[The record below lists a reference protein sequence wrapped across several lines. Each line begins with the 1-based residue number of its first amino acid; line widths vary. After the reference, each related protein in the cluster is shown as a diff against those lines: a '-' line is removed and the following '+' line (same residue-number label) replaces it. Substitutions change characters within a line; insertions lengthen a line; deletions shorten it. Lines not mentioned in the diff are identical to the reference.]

1 MTARPKPNSSARVV
15 MGIHQPPGVSP
26 AMLAYA
32 VVSLDDGALPKLI
45 EARELNAAP
54 SALAEV
60 IQRCNVRRIVRVVHA
75 PQTIVRAALIPKG
88 PAADMAAAAALL
100 GESQLPESIP
110 AHRRAC
116 APVPDVDRPQGTL
129 CLLTAWREGAQPA
142 EAPTQPDVETTYIAE
157 AAALAMLKGDLV
169 GVSISADRRS
179 GAITIIAAGNE
190 KAIARS
196 LIESA
201 ATTDE
206 FSAALDQLIRSSL
219 AAVGLPPSAAPAVP
233 SANPAVLIPS
243 AAALSRRVTS
253 IPTDAAWL
261 SRFGLPLGAA
271 LDALSPDSAPLAAL
285 TLFPPRAPNSP
296 IARIRNTITVPRRA
310 AGLLAAAVAIMLL
323 APWAFAEL
331 RLAVLNARSSGL
343 GDRTREVEQATK
355 REAMHRQFESS
366 RWPMTKLL
374 GDVSRAAPV
383 GVTLDTLS
391 IAPDQGLTLQG
402 TAPTQ
407 EVLNQ
412 FLANLNASRVFTSA
426 RINRVETNS
435 GVEFQMSAAVSSPHS
450 PAAGSP
456 EDFAA
461 KPLAVRLYGE
471 GASNTTTPVATASA
485 ASDSA
490 PSRAERA
497 TTPRPSREPSSS
509 SSSTATP
516 APRINNDELPPV
528 LTDDQ
533 INTMPRT
540 TAMLEMVKRRTYPQ
554 KNRSL
559 DAGEKSRLES
569 EVKKLQEHIQRLNSS
584 GSAGGGSG
592 GAGSGGGGSGST
604 PPASG
609 SAGSPNTGGTP

>member
-1 MTARPKPNSSARVV
+1 MTARPKTSSSARVV

-32 VVSLDDGALPKLI
+32 VVSLDEGALPKLI
-45 EARELNAAP
+45 EAREVNAAP
-54 SALAEV
+54 GALGEV
-60 IQRCNVRRIVRVVHA
+60 IQRLGVRRVVRVVPG

-88 PAADMAAAAALL
+88 PASDMASAAALL

-110 AHRRAC
+110 SHRRAC

-129 CLLTAWREGAQPA
+129 CLLTAWREGTASAENSNQPN
-142 EAPTQPDVETTYIAE
+142 VETTYVAE
-157 AAALAMLKGDLV
+157 AAALAMLKGDLA
-169 GVSISADRRS
+169 GVSLCADRRS
-179 GAITIIAAGNE
+179 GAITIIAAGSE
-190 KAIARS
+190 KAVARS

-201 ATTDE
+201 GTPDE
-206 FSAALDQLIRSSL
+206 FSAALDQLIRSTV
-219 AAVGLPPSAAPAVP
+219 AAVGLAPSAAPAVP
-233 SANPAVLIPS
+233 TSNPVVLIPS
-243 AAALSRRVTS
+243 TAALARRVGS
-253 IPTDAAWL
+253 VPTDAAWL
-261 SRFGLPLGAA
+261 SRFGLALGAA
-271 LDALSPDSAPLAAL
+271 LDALSPESAPLAAL
-285 TLFPPRAPNSP
+285 MLFPPRAPTGP
-296 IARIRNTITVPRRA
+296 ITRIRNTIAVPRRA
-310 AGLLAAAVAIMLL
+310 AGLLCAAAAVMLL

-331 RLAVLNARSSGL
+331 RLVVLNARSSGI

-366 RWPMTKLL
+366 RWPMTKLM

-450 PAAGSP
+450 PAAGNP

-471 GASNTTTPVATASA
+471 GASNTTTPVASSTPA
-485 ASDSA
+485 ASS
-490 PSRAERA
+490 PTRAER
-497 TTPRPSREPSSS
+497 TPTPRPSRETSST
-509 SSSTATP
+509 SSSTTTP

-533 INTMPRT
+533 INAMPRT

-569 EVKKLQEHIQRLNSS
+569 EVKKLQDHLQRLTQG
-584 GSAGGGSG
+584 GSAGAGTGGT
-592 GAGSGGGGSGST
+592 SGGGT
-604 PPASG
+604 PKS
-609 SAGSPNTGGTP
+609 GGTP